1 MEFYGDFS
9 LKMSEAT
16 KVLEGRDSCQLAIF
30 HLFRRVSEVSVDYLL
45 DVWHTLPVV
54 VDSATD
60 INYKSV
66 KKGQLR

>member
-1 MEFYGDFS
+1 
-9 LKMSEAT
+9 MSEAT

-66 KKGQLR
+66 K